1 MNLRRILLTVLAIL
15 LAVGTYAQGNL
26 SRVRASVTGVSSDA
40 PATAKRCW
48 NFSPLFSRVIY

>member
-15 LAVGTYAQGNL
+15 LAVGIYAQGDL
-26 SRVRASVTGVSSDA
+26 ARVGASVTGVLGDA
-40 PATAKRCW
+40 PATAKRCR